1 MIIWKRYNA
10 SRSIARI
17 LPLAMTRFLS
27 LLVALL
33 IGLAGSAHAQE
44 PTIEFVQRTAGGNV
58 QLVIDGTAHT
68 ALPDSIL
75 RRLRARVA
83 RMQQTIQEQEQKLA
97 LKDTMMAALD
107 STVSAYERTF
117 QLQEGLVQRTM
128 TLYEGYR
135 DLSDLYAEQY
145 SEPLFNVSG
154 GLGAMRAA
162 DDDIIPGVLVGL
174 SIRRLSLWGFV
185 NQRQTGFILGLNQ
198 PIQFGFFR

>member
-1 MIIWKRYNA
+1 M
-10 SRSIARI
+10 AR
-17 LPLAMTRFLS
+17 LTLHM
-27 LLVALL
+27 LLLL
-33 IGLAGSAHAQE
+33 MGFAPIGAYAQA
-44 PTIEFVQRTAGGNV
+44 PAIEFVRQTAGGNV
-58 QLVIDGTAHT
+58 ELLIDGTPHT
-68 ALPDSIL
+68 ALPDSSVEALSQRIA
-75 RRLRARVA
+75 RL
-83 RMQQTIQEQEQKLA
+83 QQTVQEQAQKLA

-117 QLQEGLVQRTM
+117 QLQEGLVQRAM

-154 GLGAMRAA
+154 GLGAMRAE

-174 SIRRLSLWGFV
+174 SIRRFSLWGFV

-198 PIQFGFFR
+198 PIQFGIFR